1 MGAQLLTWIDYTCF
15 FVITSFTCLIGL
27 YFGVYIRPK
36 TTNEYLFG
44 GKHMKWLLICLSLAA
59 GGLSAYTIIGYT
71 TEMYLHGT
79 QLILICVSTI
89 LEDMINYNLFFPVFS
104 ILQVRN
110 IYQYLEMR
118 FSRYLKNL
126 VVFIEILK
134 VMFTLSLVIYSP
146 SLIFSQ
152 ASGVNSHVMAI
163 IMMSVC
169 VSYTSLGGVKAV
181 VWADTLQLTITFST
195 LFASVIMGTI
205 SIGGADI
212 LLKRASDGQRLP
224 IVDVNPDPTLRMS
237 FWTIIFGYTITWC
250 TLTST
255 SPSEI
260 QRYLSVPTSA
270 LKRLFI
276 THSLTFIAIKVTC
289 MVLALVIYGKYFD
302 CDPISTGEV
311 KKSDQILAYFM
322 TDVTSHIPGFNGI
335 FVAAMFGSS
344 LSIAT
349 TLLNTLSGVI
359 YFEVTHWF
367 VPKRYLKAGSELIF
381 MKIFVVVLGIIS
393 LGLMYALENVGTIF
407 ETFYSL
413 RGISSGA
420 VFGIFL
426 LGLIIPFANVKG
438 AFCGCIAS
446 FVLMSVIIVHSQ
458 IYIRNGLIKYVPKPL
473 HTFGCNNTIPKNFTT
488 SLFTAPINTNTVD
501 EQPFWLFKISFQ
513 YYDLI
518 GTIISVIVGSVISW
532 LTKRKD
538 DPLVNPE
545 HLSPIVRMFY
555 KPHCD
560 DDAQPQESK
569 LLNETERNQSTS
581 LH

>member
-1 MGAQLLTWIDYTCF
+1 MGAQLLTWVDYTCF
-15 FVITSFTCLIGL
+15 FVITSFTCMIGL

-59 GGLSAYTIIGYT
+59 GGLSANTIIGLT

-79 QLILICVSTI
+79 QLILICVSI
-89 LEDMINYNLFFPVFS
+89 VLGDMINYNLFFPVFS
-104 ILQVRN
+104 KLQVRN
-110 IYQYLEMR
+110 VYQYLEMR
-118 FSRYLKNL
+118 FSKYLKNL
-126 VVFIEILK
+126 VVFIGVLK
-134 VMFTLSLVIYSP
+134 GVFNLSLALYSP

-152 ASGVNSHVMAI
+152 ASGMNSHVIAV
-163 IMMSVC
+163 IMMLVC
-169 VSYTSLGGVKAV
+169 VFYTSLGGVKAV

-195 LFASVIMGTI
+195 LFAAVIMGTI

-224 IVDVNPDPTLRMS
+224 IVDVSPDPTLRMS

-250 TLTST
+250 TLTCT
-255 SPSEI
+255 SPSEV
-260 QRYLSVPTSA
+260 QRYQSVPRSA
-270 LKRLFI
+270 LKRFVYYGNVQKCTSHYRLFI
-276 THSLTFIAIKVTC
+276 THSLTSIAIKVTC

-302 CDPISTGEV
+302 CDPISTG
-311 KKSDQILAYFM
+311 KS
-322 TDVTSHIPGFNGI
+322 GI
-335 FVAAMFGSS
+335 
-344 LSIAT
+344 
-349 TLLNTLSGVI
+349 I

-367 VPKRYLKAGSELIF
+367 VPKRYLKSGSELIF
-381 MKIFVVVLGIIS
+381 MKIFVVVLGLIS

-407 ETFYSL
+407 ETYYSVK
-413 RGISSGA
+413 GISTGA
-420 VFGIFL
+420 IFGIFL
-426 LGLIIPFANVKG
+426 LGIFIPFANVKVRTVSHTLSLLVVEFKG

-446 FVLMSVIIVHSQ
+446 LVFMSVIIVRSQ

-473 HTFGCNNTIPKNFTT
+473 HTFGCNSTIPKNITT
-488 SLFTAPINTNTVD
+488 SLFTAPINTSTVD
-501 EQPFWLFKISFQ
+501 EQQPLWLFKISFQ

-518 GTIISVIVGSVISW
+518 ATIISVIVGSVISW
-532 LTKRKD
+532 LTKRED

-560 DDAQPQESK
+560 DDAQPQEFK
-569 LLNETERNQSTS
+569 PLNETEQNQSTS